1 MNCSKEITKQII
13 MKHVKPVNALVNP
26 LLTDLYQLT
35 MIYTY
40 WKNGRAGE
48 SAAFD
53 LFFRKNPFGG
63 EFAIFA
69 GLGEVLRF
77 VESFA
82 FTDEQIS
89 YVRSLIPRSEPE
101 FFRWLRGL
109 DCSQLRIDA
118 IREGT
123 VVFPRVPLIR
133 VEGPLAVAQVIETT
147 LLNLVNYPTLV
158 ATNAARFRMAAGFDK
173 VLLEFGLRRAQ
184 GPDGAISASRY
195 CYMGG
200 FDATSNV
207 LAGRL
212 FDIPVRGTHA
222 HSFVQSY
229 RGLSDL
235 RERTI
240 KDSTGHTVDF
250 VEKVLHMRTTLGFTS
265 GNEEELAAFIAY
277 AQAFPENFLAL
288 VDTYDTL
295 SSGVPN
301 FICVATALKS
311 LGYEPVGIRLDSGD
325 LSYLSKR
332 ARRMFADSGEKTGY
346 DISGCIITASNEI
359 DENVLMSL
367 HKEGH
372 EVDVF
377 GIGTHLVTCS
387 SQPALGAVYKLVEIG
402 GEPRIKLTQ
411 DIEKVTIPGRKDAYR
426 LYGSDGRAILD
437 LLVHHGDAPPV
448 TGKRVLCRHPFNALK
463 RVYVTPSAVVPLYA
477 TVWESGRMPDAPVTL
492 QKTRQYVLEQLNDIR
507 ADHLRLNNPTPYKVS
522 LSDAL
527 YGYVHDLW
535 EKEATIAEL
544 G

>member
-1 MNCSKEITKQII
+1 
-13 MKHVKPVNALVNP
+13 MKPINDLVNP

-40 WKNGRAGE
+40 WKNGRAGD

-69 GLGEVLRF
+69 GLGEVLCF

-89 YVRSLIPRSEPE
+89 YVRSLMPQSEPE
-101 FFRWLRGL
+101 FFQWLRKL

-133 VEGPLAVAQVIETT
+133 VEGPLCVAQIIETT

-212 FDIPVRGTHA
+212 FGIPVRGTHA
-222 HSFVQSY
+222 HSFVLSY

-235 RERTI
+235 RERMI
-240 KDSTGHTVDF
+240 KDTTGHTVDF
-250 VEKVLHMRTTLGFTS
+250 VEKVLHMRTTLGGNS
-265 GNEEELAAFIAY
+265 NEEELAAFIAY

-301 FICVATALKS
+301 FICVATVLKS

-346 DISGCIITASNEI
+346 DISGCLITASNEI
-359 DENVLMSL
+359 DEDVLMSL

-387 SQPALGAVYKLVEIG
+387 AQPALGAVYKLVEID

-437 LLVHHGDAPPV
+437 LLVQHGDAPPV

-463 RVYVTPSAVVPLYA
+463 RVYVTPAAVVPLYA
-477 TVWESGRMPDAPVTL
+477 TVWESGRGPDEPVTL

-522 LSDAL
+522 LSDTL